1 MLTWQEINNPQR
13 QTPCMKKAW
22 AAIAVAATVVVMLLV
37 VFLFQGFV
45 QTASGFDEGDLNAPF
60 INDIFRD
67 EGYPGPLSGM
77 NYPMHVLP
85 AINYFPTVYVSFGG
99 ALELLIGN
107 DGSNDAYVHHYFAV
121 WEGGNETFQVNC
133 SRHISPGGLEY
144 LGDLYFAGPG
154 KAGPA
159 TLEVWAEIWT
169 SSSDGELW
177 DDQGEISVGTIE
189 IDVVDED
196 APREWDVE
204 RNPVN
209 YYNKVN
215 ELIDLEVVGSL
226 ADEVR
231 SVVPGNY
238 SLLQVIEAYELVGQ
252 RIAYAEDENN
262 HWQSPAETIALG
274 SGDCEDHS
282 LLLGSLITVLGGTC
296 RVNLIA
302 GHAFPTVYVGNA
314 SVIGEVVD
322 AIQTYYGN
330 PVPVHYTLDDLGYW
344 LVIDTN
350 GLPYVGGHPASSSPA
365 KGPSGGVN
373 WNFEDGDWI
382 KLIDVTGETV
392 FTLF

>member
-1 MLTWQEINNPQR
+1 
-13 QTPCMKKAW
+13 MKKTW
-22 AAIAVAATVVVMLLV
+22 TAIALAAAVVVMLLAI
-37 VFLFQGFV
+37 FIFQGFV

-60 INDIFRD
+60 ITDIVRN
-67 EGYPGPLSGM
+67 EEYPGPLSGM
-77 NYPMHVLP
+77 NYPMQIQSAVSYVL
-85 AINYFPTVYVSFGG
+85 TVYTTFGG
-99 ALELLIGN
+99 VLELELVN
-107 DGSNDAYVHHYFAV
+107 DGNNEVYVHHYYAV
-121 WEGGNETFQVNC
+121 WEGGDERFQVNC
-133 SRHISPGGLEY
+133 SRLVSSGGLEE
-144 LGDLYFAGPG
+144 LGKRYFAGPG

-189 IDVVDED
+189 LDVVDED
-196 APREWDVE
+196 ALREWDVE

-231 SVVPGNY
+231 SAVPGNY
-238 SLLQVIEAYELVGQ
+238 SLLQVIEAYELVSQ
-252 RIAYAEDENN
+252 RIAYAEDEDN
-262 HWQSPAETIALG
+262 HWQSPSETIALG

-282 LLLGSLITVLGGTC
+282 LLLVSLITELGGTC

-314 SVIGEVVD
+314 SAIGDVVA

-330 PVPVHYTLDDLGYW
+330 PVPVHYTVDGLGYW

-350 GLPYVGGHPASSSPA
+350 GIPYVGGYPAATSPV
-365 KGPSGGVN
+365 GDTGGVN
-373 WNFEDGDWI
+373 WNFDDGDWI
-382 KLIDVTGETV
+382 RLIDVTGETV
-392 FTLF
+392 FLLF